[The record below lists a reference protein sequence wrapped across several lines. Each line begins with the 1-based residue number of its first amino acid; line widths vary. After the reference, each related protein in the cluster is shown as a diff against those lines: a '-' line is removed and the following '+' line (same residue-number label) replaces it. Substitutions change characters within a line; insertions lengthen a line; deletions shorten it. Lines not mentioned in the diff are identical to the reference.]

1 MPFANYKDFDDCVAK
16 NNSKGNPEG
25 YCAAIQEKAESA
37 LSDILMST
45 VLKGA
50 EILKVG
56 SYQDSSGKDITFDSE
71 FLAQL
76 VENSKLDIPITLKLG
91 HTSDEFTNAV
101 AKALGVPL
109 AVLSGDAQGKGA
121 AKLGSVNNLSS
132 NGILKADITFANDAV
147 ANLVKDGFFDN
158 LSLELLDNYEFDGKD
173 VGPVVTALSLLGA
186 QIPAISDLPKLQQE
200 FALSRGAK
208 FDKLVLL
215 DFKPGSTEFVD
226 VNISIHEMLDVS
238 ASAMANGE
246 TNGDMHELLEQVGS
260 DGFNISVSKASTYS
274 NNPEILVG
282 YLLGEERKMSTET
295 KLQETEEEKKKRE
308 EEEEEKKMAAHNDEE
323 EKKKKDLATIGQAL
337 NLTSEDSTSEN
348 ILASIA
354 KLSEQKTQ
362 SLTKLESVD
371 KRLVYLERQERVHEF
386 MKKTSAWTAISGTA
400 EELALKLVTIEDAGG
415 KDAAKLM
422 FEAYAGQHKTA
433 AELKLT
439 QKLLNS
445 DDTINIL
452 SDKKYEFDNKV
463 EAFAKEKSISVTMA
477 LAQYSMDHSEEF
489 MAYKKEKEAD
499 MESL

>member
-1 MPFANYKDFDDCVAK
+1 
-16 NNSKGNPEG
+16 
-25 YCAAIQEKAESA
+25 
-37 LSDILMST
+37 
-45 VLKGA
+45 
-50 EILKVG
+50 
-56 SYQDSSGKDITFDSE
+56 
-71 FLAQL
+71 
-76 VENSKLDIPITLKLG
+76 
-91 HTSDEFTNAV
+91 
-101 AKALGVPL
+101 
-109 AVLSGDAQGKGA
+109 
-121 AKLGSVNNLSS
+121 
-132 NGILKADITFANDAV
+132 
-147 ANLVKDGFFDN
+147 
-158 LSLELLDNYEFDGKD
+158 
-173 VGPVVTALSLLGA
+173 
-186 QIPAISDLPKLQQE
+186 
-200 FALSRGAK
+200 
-208 FDKLVLL
+208 
-215 DFKPGSTEFVD
+215 
-226 VNISIHEMLDVS
+226 
-238 ASAMANGE
+238 
-246 TNGDMHELLEQVGS
+246 
-260 DGFNISVSKASTYS
+260 
-274 NNPEILVG
+274 
-282 YLLGEERKMSTET
+282 MSTET